1 MDGKKVYQIEINGI
15 KESANA
21 VESLNKQLSELESRI
36 KALEKNNVKVNT
48 SSSGGSSKSTSAMNE
63 EAKLAKQIETIDAKR
78 EAYSK
83 EIYQNYLAAK
93 DVLTETISD
102 QKQLAAAER
111 LQADAYSNTMA
122 GIKQKLADMKSIHFT
137 TDLSSD
143 EFKEQT
149 EEINAL
155 TQKLKELEEAYGQ
168 FGRNVG
174 NYKSAFDGFE
184 KVTVNI
190 NGVTREFNNLMQ
202 AQKAVR
208 NEMGILIDKGKENTD
223 QYKKLEQELERLA
236 KSQKKLNSA
245 MNDAKA
251 SSQAMDNLLDT
262 MESFTAIG
270 QIGQGFSTLFGFDN
284 SELEQQIAKLVAL
297 QNVLQG
303 IEKIRQQM
311 NTGEGIGGWLKKGSD
326 AVDGFVMKLTGA
338 QKRMGMLV
346 KDTRTASIAVQG
358 LSKVLKGL
366 GAVGVAGGIMILMDA
381 FQALVEEFKRWRD
394 GGYKAGAATDVLASQ
409 VEVLEKEAE
418 KLKNVNLGNYLKG
431 IGTDEE
437 YAISQT
443 KVYLDLLDKLISR
456 FLDLKDI
463 SNYKIAIK
471 VEGGENLEQTEE
483 RLKKNF
489 DNISKDIDKIEN
501 ELKGYDKWAHD
512 WFGKFLYRS
521 GGEDFTKLKKEF
533 QDLGET
539 ISENIVF
546 KMTNAWNMA
555 QHELAE
561 TGKVSDETAKK
572 IKELAKELEY
582 DPTVNSILTQIDK
595 FSERGQYYIKIIGSM
610 KNSFLGLA
618 QSLQGVDEEN
628 IAKNAAKIAQL
639 EVDAMKDGISKQRAQ
654 IELNR
659 KQELAAAE
667 NDAELKKAINK
678 KYNRQILEAEKT
690 HGREMASAYAD
701 LASLRIDIMEEGWKK
716 EKAQLEHERDE
727 RIRAIEES
735 EILVGE
741 RTEAVK
747 ELYRK
752 KIEKGEKE
760 WQRQQIENYRE
771 FLSEIEMM
779 NRETYAMEVSNSL
792 ANVENRTFENKNKAD
807 GGVNK
812 DNYKDINSMK
822 EYYNELLQ
830 IELDASKQ
838 EEQIRQEALRNE
850 LEDAKK
856 DEEIRHQR
864 LVDSENGEYI
874 RQLKED
880 LITKQQYDDLIQK
893 ENAVHNAKMNA
904 LDKQYAADTI
914 TATQETLDKM
924 YQSYNSYY
932 QRLSAL
938 IRRKQDDIQN
948 KLDDAVKKAN
958 RQSNRNFGFFNVKEL
973 GRQYDEAIK
982 KQKEFIADIQSDL
995 NQLDEDNKAG
1005 KVIGEAYEQQ
1015 RTNLEA
1021 SLRASVQTLHNYQD
1035 EAMKIVDAVVGQINQ
1050 YFQMLGQS
1058 VQQLMSAIWGAQDY
1072 QFEKEQKELDDYN
1085 DFLDKK
1091 LDEQQEIVQKHK
1103 DAVNSIEDEL
1113 STARGDRRQ
1122 HLIDQLNAEMAAQRA
1137 ARKQEQKL
1145 QKEKERAEKKQEEL
1159 DKRRRKEEYDRNV
1172 AQAFISWHLGIANG
1186 LATQPFLPVGIAM
1199 GALATVLGG
1208 VQYALVKSQKP
1219 YARGGQLDGGVAQG
1233 NLHRDGG
1240 IPVLGGR
1247 ASIEGGEYI
1256 TNRLT
1261 TSKNIDL
1268 LDYINSKKKKIDITD
1283 LMDFYSSGKPRSIF
1297 LNSTR
1302 KFEDGGV
1309 LPTLRD
1315 DIEIPS
1321 RLIDTMED
1329 YANRPY
1335 VVQVV
1340 DIMDKTSQVKQV
1352 QAMAGIEG

>member
-1 MDGKKVYQIEINGI
+1 MADKKVYSIVINGVQ
-15 KESANA
+15 ESANA
-21 VESLNKQLSELESRI
+21 VESLNKQLSELENRI
-36 KALEKNNVKVNT
+36 KALEKSSVKINA
-48 SSSGGSSKSTSAMNE
+48 SSSGGGSTSSGSKSSLNE
-63 EAKLAKQIETIDAKR
+63 EEKLAKQIEQIDAKR

-111 LQADAYSNTMA
+111 LQADAYSNTMN

-137 TDLSSD
+137 TDLSSE

-149 EEINAL
+149 KEINTL
-155 TQKLKELEEAYGQ
+155 TEKLKELEEAYGQ

-190 NGVTREFNNLMQ
+190 NGVTKEFNNLMQ

-311 NTGEGIGGWLKKGSD
+311 DTGEGIGGWLKKGSD

-437 YAISQT
+437 YTISQT

-483 RLKKNF
+483 RLKKSF
-489 DNISKDIDKIEN
+489 DNVSKDIDKIEN

-582 DPTVNSILTQIDK
+582 DPTVNSIMTQIDK

-618 QSLQGVDEEN
+618 QSLQGADEEN

-659 KQELAAAE
+659 KQDLAAAE

-678 KYNRQILEAEKT
+678 KYNRQILEAEKA

-760 WQRQQIENYRE
+760 WQRQQIDNYRE

-792 ANVENRTFENKNKAD
+792 ANVENRTFEKKNKAD
-807 GGVNK
+807 NGVNK
-812 DNYKDINSMK
+812 DNYKDINKMK

-830 IELDASKQ
+830 IELDAAKQ
-838 EEQIRQEALRNE
+838 EEQIRQEALKNE

-880 LITKQQYDDLIQK
+880 LITQQQYDDLIQK
-893 ENAVHNAKMNA
+893 ENAIHKAKMNA

-914 TATQETLDKM
+914 ATTQDSLDKM

-932 QRLSAL
+932 QGLSAL

-973 GRQYDEAIK
+973 GKEYDEAIK
-982 KQKEFIADIQSDL
+982 MQKKFIADIQSDL

-1050 YFQMLGQS
+1050 YFQNLGQS
-1058 VQQLMSAIWGAQDY
+1058 VQQLMSAIWDYQDY
-1072 QFEKEQKELDDYN
+1072 QFEKEQDELDKLN
-1085 DFLDKK
+1085 EELDKK
-1091 LDEQQEIVQKHK
+1091 LDEQQEIVQNHK
-1103 DAVNSIEDEL
+1103 DAIDSIEDEL
-1113 STARGDRRQ
+1113 ATARGDRRQ
-1122 HLIDQLNAEMAAQRA
+1122 HLIDQINNEIEAQRA
-1137 ARKQEQKL
+1137 ARAEEKRI
-1145 QKEKERAEKKQEEL
+1145 QKEKEAAEKKQEALE
-1159 DKRRRKEEYDRNV
+1159 KKRRKEEYDRNV
-1172 AQAFISWHLGIANG
+1172 MQAFISWHLGIANG
-1186 LATQPFLPVGIAM
+1186 LATQPFLPLGIAM

-1208 VQYALVKSQKP
+1208 IQYALVKSQKP

-1233 NLHRDGG
+1233 NRHRDGG
-1240 IPVLGGR
+1240 IKVLGGR
-1247 ASIEGGEYI
+1247 AEIEGGEYI

-1268 LDYINSKKKKIDITD
+1268 LDYINSKKKKIDIND
-1283 LMDFYSSGKPRSIF
+1283 LMDFYSSTPRKTIRAVR
-1297 LNSTR
+1297 T
-1302 KFEDGGV
+1302 KFEDGGYM
-1309 LPTLRD
+1309 PTLPNALDVRD
-1315 DIEIPS
+1315 QLQNVVVNQD
-1321 RLIDTMED
+1321 
-1329 YANRPY
+1329 NRPIY
-1335 VVQVV
+1335 VSVV
-1340 DIMDKTSQVKQV
+1340 DINNKQEDVRRV
-1352 QAMAGIEG
+1352 QTLAGL